1 MSNANEPDQ
10 INTGALAMVIALVT
24 LATLAI
30 ALYVTS
36 LVREE
41 TRAIGH
47 VRIETQERGVRQ
59 LKAEQLAQLGESPTW
74 IDQAKGLVT
83 MPIDSA
89 MTAVLEAI
97 RRRPANLSP
106 GAPLPEGLGGAG
118 PEDVDGSAVDGSAVD
133 GSAVDG
139 SAADGSAADGSAAD
153 GGPLDGAVPE
163 GGAASPTGIKGTP
176 DGAGMNE
183 GPAPTEP
190 VAPGDPAAAPGSGAS
205 KKDAA
210 PKPPAKPSP
219 GAAPSP
225 PSPRTTPPA
234 PQPND

>member
-1 MSNANEPDQ
+1 
-10 INTGALAMVIALVT
+10 
-24 LATLAI
+24 
-30 ALYVTS
+30 
-36 LVREE
+36 
-41 TRAIGH
+41 
-47 VRIETQERGVRQ
+47 VRQ

-133 GSAVDG
+133 GSA
-139 SAADGSAADGSAAD
+139 ADGSAAD

-183 GPAPTEP
+183 G
-190 VAPGDPAAAPGSGAS
+190 
-205 KKDAA
+205 
-210 PKPPAKPSP
+210 
-219 GAAPSP
+219 
-225 PSPRTTPPA
+225 
-234 PQPND
+234 